1 MSIATAITAA
11 QTKVAN
17 AYTAVNSK
25 GGTLPATQNL
35 TNLPT
40 AINSIPSGS
49 GSSTKYGANMD
60 NILGDVNAS
69 GVIQKPTGQADIV
82 FTGVQ
87 DVSNMGLS
95 YAFYGKSSVKTL
107 TFPNLTQISGSSG
120 LSSMFTSCTS
130 LTSASFPELTT
141 ISGANAFMQTFY
153 GCTALTS
160 VSFSKLATLSNSGS
174 YSYALYQT
182 FQGCTNL
189 TSVSFPELT
198 TISGGQA
205 LSSCFYGCT
214 KLASISFPK
223 LTTISN
229 NTAFGNSTYNY
240 MFYNCTAL
248 RQIHFKS
255 TASSAVMA
263 TSGYSTKW
271 GATNATIYFDL

>member
-1 MSIATAITAA
+1 MTIASEITKLNTNLGA
-11 QTKVAN
+11 
-17 AYTAVNSK
+17 AYTAVDGK
-25 GGTLPATQNL
+25 GGTLPQAQNFD
-35 TNLPT
+35 NLAT
-40 AINSIPSGS
+40 AISSIPSG
-49 GSSTKYGANMD
+49 GASTKYGASID

-120 LSSMFTSCTS
+120 LSSMFTNCTS
-130 LTSASFPELTT
+130 LTSA
-141 ISGANAFMQTFY
+141 
-153 GCTALTS
+153 
-160 VSFSKLATLSNSGS
+160 
-174 YSYALYQT
+174 
-182 FQGCTNL
+182 
-189 TSVSFPELT
+189 SFPELT